1 MFIYN
6 FVLDKHHII
15 IVNGYECI
23 TLGHDL
29 TDPEVQDPYWG
40 TEAITKDL
48 LSHPEWPFITQRSA
62 SANKVNLLSNKKLNL
77 ISV

>member
-6 FVLDKHHII
+6 FILDKHHIV

-29 TDPEVQDPYWG
+29 TDPELQDPYWG
-40 TEAITKDL
+40 TEAITKDFL
-48 LSHPEWPFITQRSA
+48 ANPEWPYITQSSA
-62 SANKVNLLSNKKLNL
+62 SEIKVNLPNNKTNL